1 MQLIL
6 DEGNADFIFGLTG
19 NAVLSRRAE
28 GWMKNA
34 RGHLALHQSMHVQKY
49 GPVVQSMR
57 LFGEFEYAAKSWSQ
71 AHRVV
76 LKAEVL
82 AGSNGA
88 PNKDNERFVVTTLRS
103 PTPNSLYQQ
112 DYCGRGQAENGIKQ
126 VKCDLKSDRTSAS
139 TFIANFGRLL
149 LTAAAYVL
157 HQQLRQ
163 LGLQGTRLASAQP
176 QDGHPLAVQN
186 CRAGQTIQ
194 GSRAAPPACG
204 LPGQINTGTGLSTT
218 LPGWQETRHA
228 SLSMT

>member
-1 MQLIL
+1 
-6 DEGNADFIFGLTG
+6 
-19 NAVLSRRAE
+19 
-28 GWMKNA
+28 
-34 RGHLALHQSMHVQKY
+34 
-49 GPVVQSMR
+49 
-57 LFGEFEYAAKSWSQ
+57 
-71 AHRVV
+71 VV

-103 PTPNSLYQQ
+103 PTPSTLYQQ
-112 DYCGRGQAENGIKQ
+112 AYCGRGQAENGIKQ

-204 LPGQINTGTGLSTT
+204 LPGQINTGTGKSIRAQVCQRLC
-218 LPGWQETRHA
+218 PAGRKPAMRA
-228 SLSMT
+228 SP

>member
-1 MQLIL
+1 M
-6 DEGNADFIFGLTG
+6 
-19 NAVLSRRAE
+19 
-28 GWMKNA
+28 
-34 RGHLALHQSMHVQKY
+34 
-49 GPVVQSMR
+49 
-57 LFGEFEYAAKSWSQ
+57 
-71 AHRVV
+71 V

-228 SLSMT
+228 KIGRAHV